1 MGPVTRGLP
10 SLTRSDQL
18 VGVVLVVI
26 AAIGFGSGPFFA
38 DVAYDAGMR
47 AMPILFWRFVAA
59 TAISWAVVLVSAS
72 GREALRSIGRRRALV
87 MLGLG
92 VLYIGNSS
100 TYVAALETV
109 PIAVV
114 SMIVY
119 IYPALVAVLSVRFL
133 RRLEG
138 RRAWVALG
146 VSMAGV
152 LLAVGGIPEGSMPP
166 VEGLVLAVLSPI
178 TYAIWIVL
186 SARST
191 GERRGPAR
199 PARTAEPEEV
209 AEVAPGAGASAAAV
223 VASTL
228 MITATTAT
236 AGAWLVLTG
245 QSVQPASVPT
255 EAWPALIGFGLAT
268 AIAFQAFY
276 GGLRRVGGA
285 RASLIA
291 TVEPVYTIAVA
302 TLFFGEVLTPV
313 QLLGGI
319 LVIGGVLLA
328 ETGSRPGRPRP
339 ARPVMESEGAA
350 TRAVG
355 ATMGE
360 G

>member
-1 MGPVTRGLP
+1 MTRALS
-10 SLTRSDQL
+10 SLNRSEQL

-38 DVAYDAGMR
+38 RVAYDADMR

-59 TAISWAVVLVSAS
+59 TALSWAVVLVSAA
-72 GREALRSIGRRRALV
+72 GRDALRSIGRRRALV

-92 VLYIGNSS
+92 VLYIGNSG
-100 TYVAALETV
+100 TYVASLETV

-138 RRAWVALG
+138 RRAWIALG
-146 VSMAGV
+146 ISTAGV

-166 VEGLVLAVLSPI
+166 VEGLVLAALSPI

-199 PARTAEPEEV
+199 PAPEPAEAPDI
-209 AEVAPGAGASAAAV
+209 APAPGATSAAI

-236 AGAWLVLTG
+236 AGVWLLITG
-245 QSVQPASVPT
+245 QSVNPASVPG

-339 ARPVMESEGAA
+339 ARPVIESDGPT

-355 ATMGE
+355 AAVGE